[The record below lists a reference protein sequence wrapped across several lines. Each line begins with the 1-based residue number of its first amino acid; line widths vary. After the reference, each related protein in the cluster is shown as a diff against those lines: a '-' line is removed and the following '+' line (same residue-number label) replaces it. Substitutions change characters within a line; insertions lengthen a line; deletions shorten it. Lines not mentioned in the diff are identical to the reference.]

1 MTRHSLSLPRRR
13 PEFSESVSLRKHPET
28 RRSHHSRPS
37 EAPTPGVDWF
47 DGGLVGGAG
56 RLPGTP
62 YRLRCPELCI
72 PAGLSTVQVAVS
84 AAPSLPASGLPLY
97 GNRTR
102 TRTHSVYPVLSRW
115 PPVGLA
121 GPRTCDP
128 QPVCPSIAPSLSA
141 VLRFWHATCFARD
154 TIRTYCLPFYL
165 IPSSLLRRR
174 HTCCGGTTT
183 LLLRPRHT
191 PTVTC
196 CPTYT

>member
-72 PAGLSTVQVAVS
+72 PADLSTVQVAVS
-84 AAPSLPASGLPLY
+84 VAPSLPASGLPLY

-102 TRTHSVYPVLSRW
+102 TRPRSVYLVLPASR
-115 PPVGLA
+115 PP
-121 GPRTCDP
+121 
-128 QPVCPSIAPSLSA
+128 PSLSA
-141 VLRFWHATCFARD
+141 VLRFWHGPCFARD

-174 HTCCGGTTT
+174 HTCCSDATT
-183 LLLRPRHT
+183 LLLRPCHT
-191 PTVTC
+191 SNLTC
-196 CPTYT
+196 CPVST